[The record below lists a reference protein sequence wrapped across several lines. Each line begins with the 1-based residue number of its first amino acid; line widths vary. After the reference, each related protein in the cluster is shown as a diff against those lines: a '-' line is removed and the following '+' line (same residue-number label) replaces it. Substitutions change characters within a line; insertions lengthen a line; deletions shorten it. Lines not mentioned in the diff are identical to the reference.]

1 MIKVLAADDHRVVRT
16 GLEQLLATADDIEV
30 VGMAVDGAEAVT
42 MAAALQP
49 DVVLMDLSM
58 PVEDGVAAT
67 RRIVAENP
75 GMKVL
80 VFSSFADR
88 DRVLDAIDAGAS
100 GYLLKHAEPDE
111 LLAGIRA
118 AASGASPLDATVAR
132 TMLDARRTT
141 RPTKLLSDREQEVL
155 VLVAKGMPNK
165 QIARKL
171 GIAERTVKAHL
182 THVFA
187 QLSVRDRTQAAI
199 WAREHGLV

>member
-1 MIKVLAADDHRVVRT
+1 
-16 GLEQLLATADDIEV
+16 
-30 VGMAVDGAEAVT
+30 
-42 MAAALQP
+42 
-49 DVVLMDLSM
+49 
-58 PVEDGVAAT
+58 
-67 RRIVAENP
+67 
-75 GMKVL
+75 MKVL

-132 TMLDARRTT
+132 TMLDARRTNRT
-141 RPTKLLSDREQEVL
+141 NKLLSERELEVL
-155 VLVAKGMPNK
+155 ALVARGMPNK

-182 THVFA
+182 THVFS

-199 WAREHGLV
+199 WAREHGVV

>member
-30 VGMAVDGAEAVT
+30 VGMAVDGAQAVT
-42 MAAALQP
+42 MAAALRP

-100 GYLLKHAEPDE
+100 GYLLKHAEPEE

-132 TMLDARRTT
+132 TMLDARRTN
-141 RPTKLLSDREQEVL
+141 RPTKLLSEREQEVL

-199 WAREHGLV
+199 WVREHGLV

>member
-30 VGMAVDGAEAVT
+30 VGMAVDGAQAVT
-42 MAAALQP
+42 MAAALRP

-100 GYLLKHAEPDE
+100 GYLLKHAEPEE

-132 TMLDARRTT
+132 TMLDARRTN
-141 RPTKLLSDREQEVL
+141 RPTKLLSEREQEVL

>member
-1 MIKVLAADDHRVVRT
+1 VIRVLAADDHRVVRT

-187 QLSVRDRTQAAI
+187 QLSVRDRTQAAM

>member
-1 MIKVLAADDHRVVRT
+1 VIKVLAADDHRVVRT

-42 MAAALQP
+42 MAAALKP